1 MNKHWIKLKTLF
13 AIAAV
18 IVTVALLSAEK
29 QNDPVAQVNAY
40 YRTQV
45 DSLQGQ
51 VKLLREM
58 LTTRVPQAQVQQ
70 AFLQARL
77 IYKRIESLV
86 EYHFPETA
94 LKINGPNLLEAE
106 TSEPE
111 QPIYPTGFQVLEE
124 VVFASDNWEPKAAIK
139 EVDGLIFAVNRLKA
153 QQSNMSLTRSSVLD
167 ALKLNLYRL
176 ITRGIS
182 GFDVPVALN
191 SIPEATSTMRATVQ
205 LLNMFPEADQMHQ
218 SAQKT
223 LQYLEQYTGDFNE
236 FDRAVFV
243 SKYVNP
249 LCVSIYQYQVD
260 HAIPFVQT
268 HNRAIAANAPH
279 LFSEEAYDLSF
290 YTPTGAPRPTAAI
303 IDLGRQLFNDNRL
316 SATGKRSCATCH
328 MADKAFTDGLALNET
343 IAGDRKLLRNTP
355 TLLNVAYQP
364 VQFLDSRVTFLE
376 DQVHDVI
383 ANPAEMGGAFDHI
396 VAAYTKDKV
405 FRKSYQQA
413 YRSNTITAA
422 NIKYAL
428 AAYVRS
434 LTAMNSPFDRYMRG
448 DEQAMTAQE
457 ISGFNIFMGK
467 AKCGTCH
474 FMPAFNGSVPP
485 YFEKMESEVLGI
497 PQTPDTLH
505 AKLDLD
511 SGKYHLYKIP
521 HQLHSFKTTSVRN
534 AAVTAPYMHNG
545 VFTTLREVIDF
556 YNRGGGAGLGFE
568 LDNQT
573 LPPDPLG
580 LTEREKKDLEA
591 FIGALTDTT
600 SYKQKI
606 IRL

>member
-1 MNKHWIKLKTLF
+1 MNRHWIKLKVLL
-13 AIAAV
+13 AIAVLVVA
-18 IVTVALLSAEK
+18 TALLSAER
-29 QNDPVAQVNAY
+29 QNDPSALVKRY
-40 YRTQV
+40 YSQQV
-45 DSLQGQ
+45 DSLQQQ
-51 VKLLREM
+51 VNLLKKMITDRA
-58 LTTRVPQAQVQQ
+58 PQARVQE
-70 AFLQARL
+70 AFLQSRL
-77 IYKRIESLV
+77 IYKRIECLV

-106 TSEPE
+106 VSEPE

-124 VVFASDNWEPKAAIK
+124 IVFAEDTWEPKAAIT
-139 EVDGLIFAVNRLKA
+139 EVDGLIFAVSRLKA
-153 QQSNMSLTRSSVLD
+153 QQANMSLTASSVLD
-167 ALKLNLYRL
+167 AVKLNLYRL

-191 SIPEATSTMRATVQ
+191 SIPEAEATMEATVT
-205 LLNMFPEADQMHQ
+205 LLGLFPEAGPIHR

-223 LQYLEQYTGDFNE
+223 LSYLQQYKGNFNE
-236 FDRAVFV
+236 FDRAVFI

-249 LCVSIYQYQVD
+249 LCVSMYQYQID

-279 LFSEEAYDLSF
+279 LFSEDAYDLSF
-290 YTPTGAPRPTAAI
+290 YTPAGAPRPTAAI
-303 IDLGRQLFNDNRL
+303 IDLGKQLFSDTRL
-316 SATGKRSCATCH
+316 SASGKRSCASCH

-343 IAGDRKLLRNTP
+343 VAGDRKLLRNTP
-355 TLLNVAYQP
+355 TLLNAAYQP
-364 VQFLDSRVTFLE
+364 VQFLDSRISFLE

-383 ANPAEMGGAFDHI
+383 ANPAEMGGTFDHI
-396 VAAYTKDKV
+396 VAGYEKDKT

-413 YRSNTITAA
+413 YGKTSVTAA

-448 DEQAMTAQE
+448 EEQAMTAQG

-485 YFEKMESEVLGI
+485 YFEKMESEVLGV
-497 PQTPDTLH
+497 PKTSDTLN
-505 AKLDLD
+505 AVLDAD

-568 LDNQT
+568 LENQT

-580 LTEREKKDLEA
+580 LSEREKKDLEA